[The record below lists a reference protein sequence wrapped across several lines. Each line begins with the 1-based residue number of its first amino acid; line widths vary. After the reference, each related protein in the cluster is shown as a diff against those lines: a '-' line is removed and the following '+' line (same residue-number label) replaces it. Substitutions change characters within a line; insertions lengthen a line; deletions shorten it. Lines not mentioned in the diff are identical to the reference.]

1 MSKNNSNPQIL
12 SIDFEEF
19 RNTYQDGITP
29 QSHPL
34 EKDDKLC
41 FGMNPKARVLVA
53 YVPQENAKPFEELK
67 ASEYFTRPKFP
78 NTINLKDVEYFV
90 PYFKGKGIRDIYK
103 VHHIN
108 TCTKKEFDPESDDER
123 MRLLF
128 QFKFVRHL
136 FDAYKPH
143 DLKIWYCFTDT
154 SVKEL
159 IEEKTIVRF
168 IDLFAGIGG
177 IRLGL
182 EQAAHE
188 LGYDTECVMTSEI
201 KTAAIKVL
209 KQNHPQESICG
220 DITQIDSEDIP
231 NFDILCAGFPC
242 QAFSYAGKRMGF
254 EDARGTLFF
263 EVARILRDKR
273 PKGFILENV
282 EGLVT
287 HDGGKT
293 FEVILSILNS
303 LHYRVSYRVLNSKDF
318 GVPQER
324 KRIYIVGAKGKTV
337 GLESF
342 EIIHNYVEKILEK
355 GQPLSTSSFVNNLL
369 RFYSAAS
376 LQGKKIKDKRG
387 GDANIHSWDLEM
399 KGHITKGQ
407 KDLLNQILH
416 ERRKHKW
423 AEIYGIDWMDGMP
436 LTIDMIRQF
445 YDVPNLKDMLDDLV
459 EKGYLVY
466 EPPKKVVVTPSA
478 TGIVRS
484 RQRDSS
490 LPKGYNIVAGKLS
503 FEVSEILDP
512 KGYSPTLVAMDMHRI
527 HVVDGEGIRQ
537 LTLTEGKRLFG
548 YPDNYIMDVS
558 VKEGYDLLGNTVVVP
573 VIKAVANRLL
583 KTIQ

>member
-29 QSHPL
+29 QARPL

-53 YVPQENAKPFEELK
+53 YVPQENAKPYEKLK

-78 NTINLKDVEYFV
+78 NTINLQNVEYFV

-136 FDAYKPH
+136 FDEYKPH

-154 SVKEL
+154 TVKEI
-159 IEEKTIVRF
+159 IEEKTIIRF

-182 EQAAHE
+182 EQAANE
-188 LGYDTECVMTSEI
+188 LGYETECVMTSEI
-201 KTAAIKVL
+201 KPSAIKVL
-209 KQNHPQESICG
+209 KQNHPQETICG
-220 DITQIDSEDIP
+220 DITQIDSDDIP
-231 NFDILCAGFPC
+231 DFDVLCAGFPC

-293 FEVILSILNS
+293 FEVILGILHS
-303 LHYRVSYRVLNSKDF
+303 LHYKVSYRVLNSKDF

-342 EIIHNYVEKILEK
+342 EITHNYVGKILEK
-355 GQPLSTSSFVNNLL
+355 GLPLSQSSFVNNLL

-387 GDANIHSWDLEM
+387 GEANIHSWDLEM
-399 KGHITKGQ
+399 KGHITKEQ
-407 KDLLNQILH
+407 KDLLNHILH

-423 AEIYGIDWMDGMP
+423 ADIYGIDWMDGMP
-436 LTIDMIRQF
+436 LSIDMIRQF
-445 YDVPNLKDMLDDLV
+445 YDVPGLKDMLDDLV

-466 EPPKKVVVTPSA
+466 EPPKKVVITQSA
-478 TGIVRS
+478 TGVVRS
-484 RQRDSS
+484 RERDAS

-512 KGYSPTLVAMDMHRI
+512 KGYAPTLVAMDMHRI

-537 LTLTEGKRLFG
+537 LSLTEGKRLFG
-548 YPDNYIMDVS
+548 YPDNYLMDVP

-573 VIKAVANRLL
+573 VIKAVAIRLL